1 MVVSMTRLT
10 MSACNRTYN
19 KQDLY
24 FVVHTVL
31 IGYPR
36 LIILFLNKDDCSKSE
51 RNTENTAVPSIK
63 VQLPADIIHV
73 GIR

>member
-1 MVVSMTRLT
+1 MYFTHFI
-10 MSACNRTYN
+10 YN
-19 KQDLY
+19 KDE
-24 FVVHTVL
+24 
-31 IGYPR
+31 
-36 LIILFLNKDDCSKSE
+36 CSKSE